1 MRATYYFESQR
12 RKVLKSLGLFPNGNS
27 TSNFTVKQQTH
38 SKLAMKAGPCELKRL
53 KYPNREV
60 KKDMENIYA
69 AMLLHK
75 AGKEINEET
84 VTAVLTAAGL
94 KVDAV
99 QVKALVASLSEVNID
114 EAIKAA
120 PTMMAAAPVAAAG
133 AEAKPAAAA
142 PEDKKKKA
150 EEEKAKEE
158 AALEGLGAL
167 FG

>member
-1 MRATYYFESQR
+1 
-12 RKVLKSLGLFPNGNS
+12 
-27 TSNFTVKQQTH
+27 
-38 SKLAMKAGPCELKRL
+38 
-53 KYPNREV
+53 
-60 KKDMENIYA
+60 MENIYA

-75 AGKEINEET
+75 AGKEINEAS
-84 VTAVLTAAGL
+84 VTKVLEAAGIT
-94 KVDAV
+94 VDAV
-99 QVKALVASLSEVNID
+99 QVKALVASLSEVNIE

-120 PTMMAAAPVAAAG
+120 PAMMAAAPAAAP
-133 AEAKPAAAA
+133 AENKPAAAA